1 MSTADALH
9 RPAVVGARRVALLL
23 LGAAGV
29 WSFATLDLALAD
41 LVPSSGGL
49 EAAQR
54 FFSRALS
61 PALHSEARLASAAA
75 PPVVVTAMAAAWTTL
90 VYAAAAMSL
99 SLVLGIALGF
109 GTSSALWLDEPAD
122 SGRGAGS
129 SGALAPLLYAAGR
142 VLIALMR
149 SIHELLWAVL
159 LLVAVGLNELAAVL
173 ALAIPHAGILAK
185 VFSELIDEAP
195 RDASRALRDAGA
207 SKLQIYCFALLPRA
221 LPDLVTYAF
230 YRFECMLRSSAV
242 LGLFGFPTLGLYI
255 RQSFAS
261 TNYGEV
267 WTYLY
272 ALLALV
278 LAFEA
283 WSGAVRRRL
292 QA

>member
-1 MSTADALH
+1 MNSADGLR
-9 RPAVVGARRVALLL
+9 RPAVVGARRGALLL

-29 WSFATLDLALAD
+29 WSFVTLDLAFAD

-49 EAAQR
+49 EIAKR
-54 FFSRALS
+54 FFAHALT
-61 PALHSEARLASAAA
+61 PALHSEAATASGASLLRVALG
-75 PPVVVTAMAAAWTTL
+75 AAWTTL
-90 VYAAAAMSL
+90 LYAAAAMSL

-109 GTSSALWLDEPAD
+109 GTSSALWLGEPGD
-122 SGRGAGS
+122 SGRSRGPS
-129 SGALAPLLYAAGR
+129 RWLALTLYTAGR

-149 SIHELLWAVL
+149 SVHELLWALL
-159 LLVAVGLNELAAVL
+159 LLVAVGLNELAAVF

-185 VFSELIDEAP
+185 VFSELLDEAP

-221 LPDLVTYAF
+221 LPDLVGYAF
-230 YRFECMLRSSAV
+230 YRFECVLRSSAV

-255 RQSFAS
+255 RQSFAG
-261 TNYGEV
+261 THYGEV

-272 ALLALV
+272 VLVGLV

-283 WSGAVRRRL
+283 WSGALRRRL

>member
-1 MSTADALH
+1 MSTADALR
-9 RPAVVGARRVALLL
+9 RPAVVGARRTALLL

-29 WSFATLDLALAD
+29 WSLVTLDLGLAD
-41 LVPSSGGL
+41 LVPSAGGI
-49 EAAQR
+49 EVAQR
-54 FFSRALS
+54 FWSRALT
-61 PALHSEARLASAAA
+61 PALYSEAPAAA
-75 PPVVVTAMAAAWTTL
+75 DAGAPLIATAAAAAWKTL
-90 VYAAAAMSL
+90 LYAAAAMSL
-99 SLVLGIALGF
+99 SLVLGITLGF
-109 GTSSALWLDEPAD
+109 GTSSALWLGEA
-122 SGRGAGS
+122 AGS
-129 SGALAPLLYAAGR
+129 SRRTGATRALAPALYAAGR

-159 LLVAVGLNELAAVL
+159 LLVAVGLNELAAVF

-207 SKLQIYCFALLPRA
+207 SRLQIYCFALLPRA
-221 LPDLVTYAF
+221 LPDLVTYSF
-230 YRFECMLRSSAV
+230 YRFECMLRASAV

-261 TNYGEV
+261 TRYGEV

-278 LAFEA
+278 LVFEV
-283 WSGAVRRRL
+283 WSGVLRRRL